1 MYDITWEDYMEKN
14 KTNLMAKFLVPSIVG
29 IVLFMIPVKF
39 DGSWT
44 IAVKILADMIGN
56 AIGGILPVLC
66 VGIVTISAIMSAL
79 SLAKPKFI
87 TEQPI
92 LRDTF
97 LVGPIW
103 VVIRVLGAIFI
114 WLTFLE
120 MCIRDRKYTAI
131 HFCRRFFALV
141 CSSTSTNRRFD
152 AFRSSAYCLLYTSQ
166 GKESIKKDAVAD
178 SSSM

>member
-1 MYDITWEDYMEKN
+1 MKILLRNVYTSCKKYCIIRAEVMYDITWEDYMEKN

-103 VVIRVLGAIFI
+103 VVIRVLG
-114 WLTFLE
+114 
-120 MCIRDRKYTAI
+120 
-131 HFCRRFFALV
+131 
-141 CSSTSTNRRFD
+141 
-152 AFRSSAYCLLYTSQ
+152 
-166 GKESIKKDAVAD
+166 
-178 SSSM
+178 